1 MTPFELLTV
10 SITATIV
17 IGAMLG
23 IARGMY
29 RKRIPDAGWADDMRT
44 REQRYREFSE

>member
-1 MTPFELLTV
+1 MTPLELLTV

-29 RKRIPDAGWADDMRT
+29 RRRIPDAAWADDRRT
-44 REQRYREFSE
+44 REQRYREAGE